1 MIITVSTAA
10 ISHST
15 DPSAAAVTAG
25 FRSASFR
32 PAARADE
39 SHLASACAPLDV
51 DRLYPSLRPSVEAP
65 KVLRGMRAA
74 IATLLRALPAP
85 AGSFTT
91 ADPNSSR

>member
-1 MIITVSTAA
+1 MIITASTAA
-10 ISHST
+10 VSHST

-39 SHLASACAPLDV
+39 SHASACAPLDV

-74 IATLLRALPAP
+74 IATLRRALAAP
-85 AGSFTT
+85 VGSFTT

>member
-1 MIITVSTAA
+1 MIITASTAA
-10 ISHST
+10 ISHNT

-51 DRLYPSLRPSVEAP
+51 DRLYPSLRPSVEVP
-65 KVLRGMRAA
+65 NVLKAMRAA
-74 IATLLRALPAP
+74 IATRALAAP
-85 AGSFTT
+85 GGSFTT

>member
-1 MIITVSTAA
+1 VIITASTAA
-10 ISHST
+10 LSHST

-25 FRSASFR
+25 FRSASFQPASRIDEPNR
-32 PAARADE
+32 P
-39 SHLASACAPLDV
+39 SACAPLDV
-51 DRLYPSLRPSVEAP
+51 ERLYPSLYPSVEAP

-74 IATLLRALPAP
+74 IATLRRALAP